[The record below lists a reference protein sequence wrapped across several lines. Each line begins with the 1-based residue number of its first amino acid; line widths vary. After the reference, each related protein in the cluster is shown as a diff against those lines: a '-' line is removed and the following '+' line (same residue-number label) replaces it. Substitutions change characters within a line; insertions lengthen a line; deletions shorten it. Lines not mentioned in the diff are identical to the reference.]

1 MKLIKLDATDST
13 NDFLKRLSGEQA
25 LENFTVV
32 TAENQTNGKG
42 QMGAKWDSETGK
54 NLIFSVLVKNVLN
67 NITEIFDLNVAVA
80 LSVLTTLE
88 KNNIP
93 NLSIKWP
100 NDILSD
106 NKKVAGILIENTIKN
121 KGEITSII
129 GVGLNVNQLN
139 FDNLPKASSL
149 AVIMKKE
156 LDKEVI
162 LKQLIASLKSN
173 CDLLQN
179 KSASQLWNSYNNNL
193 FKKGIPMAFSLPDGT
208 KFMGI
213 IKSVNSSGNLE
224 LKLENDTI
232 ETFGIKEI
240 QLLY

>member
-13 NDFLKRLSGEQA
+13 NDFLKQLSGEQV

-54 NLIFSVLVKNVLN
+54 NLIFSVLVKNVIN
-67 NITEIFDLNVAVA
+67 TISEIFDLNVTVA

-121 KGEITSII
+121 KGEIISII

-162 LKQLIASLKSN
+162 LKQLIESLKSN

-213 IKSVNSSGNLE
+213 IKSVNSSGKLE
-224 LKLENDTI
+224 VKLENDTI
-232 ETFGIKEI
+232 ENYGIKEI

>member
-1 MKLIKLDATDST
+1 MKLIKLDAIDST
-13 NDFLKRLSGEQA
+13 NDFLKRLSVEQS

-32 TAENQTNGKG
+32 TAESQTRGKG

-54 NLIFSVLVKNVLN
+54 NLMISVLVNNVLN
-67 NITEIFDLNVAVA
+67 TISEIFDLNVAVA
-80 LSVLTTLE
+80 LSIFTTLE

-121 KGEITSII
+121 NGEITSII
-129 GVGLNVNQLN
+129 GIGLNVNQIN
-139 FDNLPKASSL
+139 FDNLPKASSM
-149 AVIMKKE
+149 AVISKKE
-156 LDKEVI
+156 FDKETI
-162 LKQLIASLKSN
+162 LNQLIDCLKLN

-179 KSASQLWNSYNNNL
+179 KSASKLWDSYNNNL
-193 FKKGIPMAFSLPDGT
+193 FKKGIPMAFSLPDGIQ
-208 KFMGI
+208 FMGI
-213 IKSVNSSGNLE
+213 IQGVNSSGKLE
-224 LKLENDTI
+224 VKLENDAI
-232 ETFGIKEI
+232 ENYGIKEI